1 MNRKI
6 ILVILSILLLSSC
19 TSDLEIG
26 EVRFNDYS
34 GSIKNNNEITIY
46 IIGLD
51 NISED
56 NNVYLFNEMDST
68 KTNIELVKEKKYD
81 RATLKFKPISLINKQ
96 VCISINGETI
106 LKLDD
111 DFGQR
116 YAQILFEKENNKVN
130 IDFSVRK
137 SNFNLYM
144 YMDNYKR
151 SREI

>member
-6 ILVILSILLLSSC
+6 ILVILLILLFSSC

-34 GSIKNNNEITIY
+34 GSIKSNKEITIY

-56 NNVYLFNEMDST
+56 NNVYLFNEIDST
-68 KTNIELVKEKKYD
+68 KTNIELVKEKEYD

-96 VCISINGETI
+96 ICISINGETI
-106 LKLDD
+106 FRIDEDL
-111 DFGQR
+111 GQKF
-116 YAQILFEKENNKVN
+116 AQVLFKKENNKVN
-130 IDFSVRK
+130 IDVTVRN

-151 SREI
+151 LKEI